1 VLTYKNHPETFMKR
15 LLACVAMLWAT
26 VAAAQYPDKPVKL
39 VVPFAPGGNIDFIA
53 RTLQSKLSEYLGV
66 SVVIDNR
73 PGAGGILGAA
83 YAARQP
89 ADGYT
94 LLLANT
100 GVIVIYPA
108 IYKQLSYDP
117 LKDFVPVAR
126 ATTNELVAVVN
137 PGVPARDLKE
147 FIAYSK
153 SSGGKISAAV
163 AGVGSSQHFAME
175 MVKRSAG
182 VDMLMVPYKASV
194 PALNDVL
201 GGQVQ
206 FMVDAP
212 PVVQSFVQTGR
223 LRALAVTGSKRLA
236 TLPNVPTFT
245 EAGLPG
251 IDATGFQGFL
261 APAGTPDAI
270 VNTVSRAVLKAL
282 QQPEVIQ
289 QLRGQGLEPAGMDAR
304 AFNAFVHTE
313 APKWANLAKAANIK
327 AD

>member
-1 VLTYKNHPETFMKR
+1 MKR

-26 VAAAQYPDKPVKL
+26 VAAAQYPDKPVRL

-282 QQPEVIQ
+282 QQPEVVQ

>member
-1 VLTYKNHPETFMKR
+1 MKR
-15 LLACVAMLWAT
+15 LLACIAMLWAT
-26 VAAAQYPDKPVKL
+26 VAAAQYPDKPIKL

-53 RTLQSKLSEYLGV
+53 RTLQSKMSEYLGV

-73 PGAGGILGAA
+73 PGAGGILGAS

-137 PGVPARDLKE
+137 PSVPAHDLKE

-212 PVVQSFVQTGR
+212 PVVQSFVQSGR

-289 QLRGQGLEPAGMDAR
+289 QLRGQGLEPAGMDAK
-304 AFNAFVHTE
+304 AFRAFVHTE

>member
-1 VLTYKNHPETFMKR
+1 MKR

>member
-1 VLTYKNHPETFMKR
+1 MKR

-73 PGAGGILGAA
+73 PGAGGILGAT

>member
-1 VLTYKNHPETFMKR
+1 MKR

-26 VAAAQYPDKPVKL
+26 VAAAQYPDKPIKL

-53 RTLQSKLSEYLGV
+53 RTLQSKMSEYLGV

-73 PGAGGILGAA
+73 PGAGGILGAS

-100 GVIVIYPA
+100 GVVVIYPA

-117 LKDFVPVAR
+117 LREFVPVAR

-137 PGVPARDLKE
+137 PGVPAHDLKE

-153 SSGGKISAAV
+153 SSGGKVSAAV

-182 VDMLMVPYKASV
+182 IDMLMVPYKAST

-223 LRALAVTGSKRLA
+223 LRALAVTGGKRLA
-236 TLPNVPTFT
+236 TLPNVPTFA

-289 QLRGQGLEPAGMDAR
+289 QLRGQGLEPAGLDAK
-304 AFNAFVHTE
+304 AFKAFVHTE

>member
-1 VLTYKNHPETFMKR
+1 MKR

-282 QQPEVIQ
+282 QQPEVVQ